1 MVQLWFIYGLTTMGP
16 SAPFGV
22 PKTNISTFSI
32 WEGALRFGRCNA
44 SLPHGHPPRRRGQ
57 GWSWPSMGT
66 PGAFNPGPSSS
77 FLILPSSSFPTSLSL
92 WVCSACQRA
101 PVATHRTAGGL
112 CLGFASA
119 HIAVGQGLQRAR
131 VRRVIVP
138 RARAQ
143 RARVPKVVVQRTRVQ
158 GVTFQRARVQMV
170 IVQKVSV
177 QRVRPGSP

>member
-1 MVQLWFIYGLTTMGP
+1 MGP
-16 SAPFGV
+16 SASFGV

-57 GWSWPSMGT
+57 GWSWPSTGT
-66 PGAFNPGPSSS
+66 AGAFNPGPSSS

-119 HIAVGQGLQRAR
+119 HIAVW
-131 VRRVIVP
+131 P
-138 RARAQ
+138 RASKGKGSKGNCSKGKGSKGKGSKGSGSKDKGSRGNVSKGKGSDGNSSKGEGSKGK
-143 RARVPKVVVQRTRVQ
+143 AR
-158 GVTFQRARVQMV
+158 
-170 IVQKVSV
+170 
-177 QRVRPGSP
+177 